1 MNLSELLID
10 GTGASN
16 ASAGPTVTIADP
28 VTGTFR
34 IAAGTGQVQLGFAAS
49 DIASTQQV
57 GDDLILT
64 LANGEVIRLV
74 DYFEVF
80 EAGAGLALGGA
91 AVALDSTALLGAAAG
106 AGVLAA
112 VAGGGGEGSDDTSGG
127 GTDGGGDGDGGT
139 GGDGGGTIVDTTA
152 PDAPTFTSYRDDVG
166 SITST
171 TSTAVTTDD
180 TRPALNIG
188 ANLADTPKL
197 YVNGVETAATYSA
210 ADGTLTPDAPLAEGE
225 QTLSVTLTDAAGN
238 ESDQADATLDV
249 VVDTTA
255 PAAPVVVADGDKAVL
270 GTAGAGATVVID
282 VDGDGVPDLET
293 VADADGNWT
302 IEGDFAVGSTISVFS
317 TDEAGNISDKV
328 DITVRPMN
336 EVTITG
342 SGQTTLGPDF
352 EPFGKG
358 TNTITFEFSQAVDSS
373 YFTES
378 DIIVAN
384 GTLVAGSLTG
394 SGTTW
399 TAEVVPDLALGHSNV
414 AVDIASFS
422 VTSPDGVLNTAAA
435 NETLLAYPYFNFDD
449 FEAVTISEDITG
461 WDTSNVTDMEGAFY
475 FDYAF
480 NQDIGSWDTSNVTSM
495 FVTFYHAE
503 AFNQDIGDWDTSN
516 VTRMDFMFNA
526 AASFN
531 QNIGDWDTSNVINME
546 SMFERAETFNQ
557 EIGSWDTSSV
567 TNMEK
572 MFWRTEAF
580 NQDIGG
586 WDTSN
591 VENMS
596 SMFVG
601 AYAFNQDIG
610 GWDTSNV
617 TNAASMFNSATN
629 FNQDIGDWDTSSM
642 INMFAMFTN
651 TSAFNQDISG
661 WDTSNVQTMYGM
673 FYKTGAFDQDISGW
687 DTSSVTD
694 MGLMFSESSTFD
706 QDIGD
711 WNVSSITEGYR
722 ASMWR
727 MFEGATGMSSE
738 NMDATLNGWATI
750 DAAAGETALAKG
762 VELTVAASATD
773 ATAIQHLDDKYEWIV
788 DGMDFDAI
796 DGLRVGD
803 DATANDV
810 VLAAGGETYHGLGGN
825 DTITGGDGDDVI
837 FGGTGDDLITLG
849 AGENLVV
856 YGHADAGVDTITDFG
871 ASTNKLD
878 VSNLLIG
885 YDEGDDISDWVTAA
899 DDGSGGTTLTIS
911 EVAGGAD
918 TITINLD
925 GVAHTTTLED
935 DMVADGSLVV
945 I

>member
-10 GTGASN
+10 GTGAST

-112 VAGGGGEGSDDTSGG
+112 VAGGGGGGSDDTSGG
-127 GTDGGGDGDGGT
+127 GTGGDGGGDGGT

-188 ANLADTPKL
+188 ANLEDTPKL

-210 ADGTLTPDAPLAEGE
+210 ADGTLTPDAPLVEGE

-255 PAAPVVVADGDKAVL
+255 PVAPVVVADGDKAVL

-302 IEGDFAVGSTISVFS
+302 IEGDFTVGSTISVFS
-317 TDEAGNISDKV
+317 TDEAGNTSDKV

-342 SGQTTLGPDF
+342 SGEATAIPENVYWGNF
-352 EPFGKG
+352 EAG

-373 YFTES
+373 NFTES

-399 TAEVVPDLALGHSNV
+399 TAEVVPDLAVGHSNV
-414 AVDIASFS
+414 AVDIAAYS
-422 VTSPDGVLNTAAA
+422 VTSPSGVLNTAGA
-435 NETLLAYPYFNFDD
+435 NETSLIYPFYETSYPYVLD
-449 FEAVTISEDITG
+449 ADITDWDTSNLVNMYGAFFNANSFNQDIGG
-461 WDTSNVTDMEGAFY
+461 WDTSSVTVMEGTFLNAY
-475 FDYAF
+475 VFD
-480 NQDIGSWDTSNVTSM
+480 QDIGSWDTSNV
-495 FVTFYHAE
+495 
-503 AFNQDIGDWDTSN
+503 
-516 VTRMDFMFNA
+516 
-526 AASFN
+526 
-531 QNIGDWDTSNVINME
+531 E
-546 SMFERAETFNQ
+546 SM
-557 EIGSWDTSSV
+557 SY
-567 TNMEK
+567 
-572 MFWRTEAF
+572 MFADATVF

-591 VENMS
+591 VE
-596 SMFVG
+596 SM
-601 AYAFNQDIG
+601 YE
-610 GWDTSNV
+610 
-617 TNAASMFNSATN
+617 MFNSAEE
-629 FNQDIGDWDTSSM
+629 FDQDIGDWDTSSVTDM
-642 INMFAMFTN
+642 NNMFDGAKIFNQDIGRWDTSSVTDMTTMFGATEMFDQDIGGWD
-651 TSAFNQDISG
+651 TSSVKSMRSMFNRAVAFNQDISG
-661 WDTSNVQTMYGM
+661 WDTS
-673 FYKTGAFDQDISGW
+673 
-687 DTSSVTD
+687 SVTN
-694 MGLMFSESSTFD
+694 MGSMFRLSSTFD

-711 WNVSSITEGYR
+711 WNVSSITEGFR
-722 ASMWR
+722 ASMWQ

-750 DAAAGETALAKG
+750 DGAAGETALNPD

-803 DATANDV
+803 DATADTV
-810 VLAAGGETYHGLGGN
+810 VLAAAGETYHGLGEN

-856 YGHADAGVDTITDFG
+856 YGHADAGADTITDFSD
-871 ASTNKLD
+871 STNKLD

-885 YDEGDDISDWVTAA
+885 YDDGDDISDWVTAA

>member
-1 MNLSELLID
+1 M
-10 GTGASN
+10 
-16 ASAGPTVTIADP
+16 
-28 VTGTFR
+28 
-34 IAAGTGQVQLGFAAS
+34 
-49 DIASTQQV
+49 
-57 GDDLILT
+57 
-64 LANGEVIRLV
+64 
-74 DYFEVF
+74 
-80 EAGAGLALGGA
+80 
-91 AVALDSTALLGAAAG
+91 LGAAAG

-112 VAGGGGEGSDDTSGG
+112 VAGGGGGGSDDTSGG
-127 GTDGGGDGDGGT
+127 GTD
-139 GGDGGGTIVDTTA
+139 GDGGGTIVDTTA

-188 ANLADTPKL
+188 ANLEDTPKL

-210 ADGTLTPDAPLAEGE
+210 ADGTLTPDAPLVEGE

-238 ESDQADATLDV
+238 ESDQADATLDI

-302 IEGDFAVGSTISVFS
+302 IEGDFTVGSTISVFS
-317 TDEAGNISDKV
+317 TDEAGNTSDKV

-475 FDYAF
+475 NDEAF

-495 FVTFYHAE
+495 FVTFYEAK

-516 VTRMDFMFNA
+516 VTRMDFMFGYA
-526 AASFN
+526 ETFN
-531 QNIGDWDTSNVINME
+531 QNIDDWDTSNVTTME
-546 SMFERAETFNQ
+546 GMFEDALAFNQ

-572 MFWRTEAF
+572 MFRRVEVFNQDIGRWDTSNVENMRRMFDDAVAF

-586 WDTSN
+586 WD
-591 VENMS
+591 V
-596 SMFVG
+596 
-601 AYAFNQDIG
+601 
-610 GWDTSNV
+610 SNV
-617 TNAASMFNSATN
+617 TDASRMFSRAAT

-642 INMFAMFTN
+642 IDMSSMFSNAAAFN
-651 TSAFNQDISG
+651 QDISGWDITSATSLAGLFSSAAAFNQDISG
-661 WDTSNVQTMYGM
+661 WDTSNVESMSGM
-673 FYKTGAFDQDISGW
+673 FLRADAFDQDISGW
-687 DTSSVTD
+687 DTSSVTN
-694 MGLMFSESSTFD
+694 MSGMFRENSTFD
-706 QDIGD
+706 LDIGD

-727 MFEGATGMSSE
+727 MFEGATGMSSG

-803 DATANDV
+803 DAADNTV

-856 YGHADAGVDTITDFG
+856 YGHADAGADTITDFSD
-871 ASTNKLD
+871 STNKLD

-885 YDEGDDISDWVTAA
+885 YDDGDDISDWVTAA